1 MVTPG
6 SLLSDP
12 LGVNATRQR
21 RTWRSAIDFTDGL
34 DPRSS
39 PRPLACTSRGSRR
52 PCGTASSCSSTA
64 TPPRR
69 WVPVGGLWP
78 AAGGRWRVL
87 TDPCAIILPSGQL
100 TTGQNVLAGVC
111 GGTLACWNHPFEVAR
126 IEAQARA
133 DQGQPAKSMAGAS
146 GRPCLRSPSTRDAGW
161 CPTPSSQTGVA
172 SVHPQL
178 N

>member
-1 MVTPG
+1 MG
-6 SLLSDP
+6 
-12 LGVNATRQR
+12 GA
-21 RTWRSAIDFTDGL
+21 
-34 DPRSS
+34 
-39 PRPLACTSRGSRR
+39 LASRWWS
-52 PCGTASSCSSTA
+52 
-64 TPPRR
+64 
-69 WVPVGGLWP
+69 V
-78 AAGGRWRVL
+78 AGL